1 MKKTTRKNVLATL
14 SMALIGLTAVGQS
27 FYTNGGFITGTT
39 TSNGTTT
46 SPAGYSWSE
55 LQSVGS
61 VTNTN
66 LGFGA
71 IFNNAA
77 TTNLRIADDFTV
89 TSTMNVTA
97 IDFFCYQTGYAG
109 TTPPIDQMR
118 VQIWNGDPSLGTSTV
133 VAGNMTTNI
142 YNATASGEASVY
154 RIGNNSPGTTRK
166 VWRVSGNLTA
176 TLAPGT
182 YWVEFQVHATNDGS
196 IFFPAVTIP
205 GSLSLASWNSK
216 QYSGTAWAGIV
227 DAGSSLPMDMPF
239 IINYQA
245 FLGTESFISD
255 NNKISLY
262 PNPATSVLNIK
273 VNYNTTQST
282 PSYVEIYDL
291 KGVKVLNQK
300 LNLMDF
306 DNYQVNIESLNRGVY
321 LVKAFD
327 ALNNEIVKTK
337 LIKE

>member
-1 MKKTTRKNVLATL
+1 V
-14 SMALIGLTAVGQS
+14 VQHGQ
-27 FYTNGGFITGTT
+27 
-39 TSNGTTT
+39 
-46 SPAGYSWSE
+46 
-55 LQSVGS
+55 
-61 VTNTN
+61 
-66 LGFGA
+66 
-71 IFNNAA
+71 
-77 TTNLRIADDFTV
+77 
-89 TSTMNVTA
+89 
-97 IDFFCYQTGYAG
+97 
-109 TTPPIDQMR
+109 
-118 VQIWNGDPSLGTSTV
+118 
-133 VAGNMTTNI
+133 
-142 YNATASGEASVY
+142 
-154 RIGNNSPGTTRK
+154 
-166 VWRVSGNLTA
+166 
-176 TLAPGT
+176 
-182 YWVEFQVHATNDGS
+182 
-196 IFFPAVTIP
+196 
-205 GSLSLASWNSK
+205 
-216 QYSGTAWAGIV
+216 GIV

-245 FLGTESFISD
+245 FLGTESFMSD

-262 PNPATSVLNIK
+262 PNPAASVLNIK